1 MVVSVLRRRLRTV
14 VNVDDGPE
22 GRARAQNR
30 TAPTVKRAFDQRG
43 DVDGGR
49 LCNAVVENGS
59 MCHAIDDAW
68 HDDMCPHVTSMGTSV
83 HFIEPVTKTAS
94 TLFVCAY
101 QGAISTA
108 VKSVRR
114 DQLELM

>member
-1 MVVSVLRRRLRTV
+1 
-14 VNVDDGPE
+14 
-22 GRARAQNR
+22 
-30 TAPTVKRAFDQRG
+30 
-43 DVDGGR
+43 
-49 LCNAVVENGS
+49 
-59 MCHAIDDAW
+59 
-68 HDDMCPHVTSMGTSV
+68 MGTSV